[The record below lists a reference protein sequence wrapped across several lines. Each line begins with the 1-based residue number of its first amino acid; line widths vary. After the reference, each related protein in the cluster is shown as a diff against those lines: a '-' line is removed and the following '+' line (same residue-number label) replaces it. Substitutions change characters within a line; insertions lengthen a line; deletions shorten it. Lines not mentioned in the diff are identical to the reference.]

1 MEFFITFAL
10 WSFSLLAVVVGLTKF
25 FFYIIDREETIQEAK
40 PYEFERDEFIKDFE
54 EFSNNLLKHRMYKGN
69 GHN

>member
-1 MEFFITFAL
+1 MEFCITFAL

-25 FFYIIDREETIQEAK
+25 FFYIIDREDTIQEAK
-40 PYEFERDEFIKDFE
+40 PYEFERDEVIKGFE
-54 EFSNNLLKHRMYKGN
+54 EFSKNLLKHRMYKGN

>member
-25 FFYIIDREETIQEAK
+25 FFYLIDREDTIEEAK
-40 PYEFERDEFIKDFE
+40 PYEFERDEFIAGFE
-54 EFSNNLLKHRMYKGN
+54 EFSNNLLKRRMYKGN

>member
-25 FFYIIDREETIQEAK
+25 FFYIIDREDTIQEAK
-40 PYEFERDEFIKDFE
+40 PYEFERDEFIEDFE
-54 EFSNNLLKHRMYKGN
+54 DFSNNLLKHRMYKGN

>member
-10 WSFSLLAVVVGLTKF
+10 WSFSLLAIVVGLTKF
-25 FFYIIDREETIQEAK
+25 FFYIIDREDTIQEAK

>member
-1 MEFFITFAL
+1 
-10 WSFSLLAVVVGLTKF
+10 VGLTKF
-25 FFYIIDREETIQEAK
+25 FFYIIDREDTIQEAK
-40 PYEFERDEFIKDFE
+40 PYEFERDEFIQDFE